1 MTMDKNTE
9 QMPFTQLRAGH
20 ADCPSDL
27 ALDRLQAGELSSA
40 QTEALRRHVADCALC
55 PQRMSAREAG
65 FANFKELDERQ
76 LLASIRR
83 GLAEEPS
90 PSLLERLLRR
100 MRVMALPLSGLAVAA
115 VAALVLLGRP
125 GSSTQPM
132 GSDPSLN
139 PPVIEETREKGG
151 PLLQVYRL
159 VDGRAQP
166 ALSGDT
172 FKSGDRLRFVV
183 DLPAAGQAAVL
194 GVEPQGGLYVAW
206 PSGSDSGRRP
216 MGKRQ
221 ELPGAVALDASMGKE
236 VLYLVW
242 CPAETA
248 APAQACKSG
257 GPEQPPRC
265 PAGCQQ
271 SPFVMNKK

>member
-27 ALDRLQAGELSSA
+27 ALDRLQAGELSSVQA
-40 QTEALRRHVADCALC
+40 EALRRHVADCALC

-83 GLAEEPS
+83 GLAEEPA

-132 GSDPSLN
+132 GGDPSLN
-139 PPVIEETREKGG
+139 PSVIEETREKGG

-183 DLPAAGQAAVL
+183 DLPAAGQVAVL

-206 PSGSDSGRRP
+206 PGGSDSGQRP

-221 ELPGAVALDASMGKE
+221 ELPGAVALDASTGKE
-236 VLYLVW
+236 MLYLVW
-242 CPAETA
+242 CPTETA
-248 APAQACKSG
+248 APAQACKTG